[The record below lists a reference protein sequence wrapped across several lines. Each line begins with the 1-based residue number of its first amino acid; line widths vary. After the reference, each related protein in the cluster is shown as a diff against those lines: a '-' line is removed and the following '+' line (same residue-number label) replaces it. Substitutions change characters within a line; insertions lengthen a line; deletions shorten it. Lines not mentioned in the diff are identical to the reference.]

1 MFNKNKN
8 KEEAEVTNTPKK
20 KKRFKKR
27 YLAAGIA
34 VLAVAGIVFQN
45 AHSANQPMPVKVKK
59 VGYGDLVQTVDASG
73 TVESEEIKY
82 YFAKTSAQIEKLDVE
97 LGETVR
103 EGDRLVTYDVKKLE
117 QAAKQAELETKAS
130 EYGIDATVTGL
141 NYSQQKS
148 AKAAKDYDEAVQYVQ
163 HYSALVAEIKD
174 QLSKA
179 AKAVGDVESLTSQLS
194 EAQAKLQ
201 EKPNSEKLQTK
212 VADLTKELKK
222 AKKEV
227 AKYDTVA
234 LNASLETCSS
244 DLAAYESL
252 KAQYE
257 TQKEADP
264 TISSQR
270 SQQTLL
276 REVNQL
282 AQEQTQD
289 SLEQAKE
296 GVTAEFSGIVTAVGA
311 VEGQSVMEGSELFT
325 IANDKK
331 IKTTIEVSKYDL
343 PKIQLGQKATVT
355 INDKEYEGYVAK
367 IERFAH
373 LNQSGAKVLGADIHI
388 ENPDDNIYLG
398 IEGKVSI
405 ETASEEHILLL
416 PMECIN
422 SDTKGDFCYCI
433 ENGVIVRKDLEL
445 GISSA
450 LFSEVISGLQEGD
463 SVVAEVTGEIEEGMN
478 ATPVEESQEE
488 NMH

>member
-1 MFNKNKN
+1 MFKKKGNKD
-8 KEEAEVTNTPKK
+8 ESEAANIQQK

-27 YLAAGIA
+27 YLVVGAA
-34 VLAVAGIVFQN
+34 VLAVAGVIFQN
-45 AHSANQPMPVKVKK
+45 VRSVNQPMPVKVKK
-59 VGYGDLVQTVDASG
+59 IGYGDLKQTVDASG
-73 TVESEEIKY
+73 TVDSEEIKN
-82 YFAKTSAQIEKLDVE
+82 YFAKTAAQIEQLDVE
-97 LGETVR
+97 LGGTVKK
-103 EGDRLVTYDVKKLE
+103 GDRLVTYNVEKLE
-117 QAAKQAELETKAS
+117 QAAKQAELEAKAS

-148 AKAAKDYDEAVQYVQ
+148 AKAAKDYDEAVKFVQ
-163 HYSALVAEIKD
+163 HYSALVSEIKD
-174 QLSKA
+174 ELSKA
-179 AKAVGDVESLTSQLS
+179 AKAAGEVESLTAQLS
-194 EAQAKLQ
+194 EAQAKLK
-201 EKPNSEKLQTK
+201 EKPTSEKLQTK
-212 VADLTKELKK
+212 VSELATELQKAQKE
-222 AKKEV
+222 A
-227 AKYDTVA
+227 AKYDTVT

-257 TQKEADP
+257 AQKEADP

-270 SQQTLL
+270 SQQSVL

-289 SLEQAKE
+289 SLALAKE
-296 GVTAEFSGIVTAVGA
+296 GVAAEFDGIVTAIGA

-331 IKTTIEVSKYDL
+331 IKVSIDVSKYDL
-343 PKIQLGQKATVT
+343 EKIQLNQKAIVT
-355 INDKEYEGYVAK
+355 INNKEYEGYVAK

-373 LNQSGAKVLGADIHI
+373 MNQSGAKVLGADIHI

-405 ETASEEHILLL
+405 ETASLEHVLLL

-422 SDTKGDFCYCI
+422 SDTTGDFCYCI
-433 ENGVIVRKDLEL
+433 ENGTVVRKDLEL

-450 LFSEVISGLQEGD
+450 LFSEVRSGLQEGD
-463 SVVAEVTGEIEEGMN
+463 SVVSEVTTDMEEGMSV
-478 ATPVEESQEE
+478 TPVEDEPEE
-488 NMH
+488 NKP